1 MPATR
6 ALARAAAA
14 IASVLMVAGCSS
26 FGIGSSEPARCP
38 HVAIMPDLQAVAKFG
53 PGSSRQESNVA
64 YGARMLNTS
73 SSCELDKKRSGIGV
87 STKLG
92 IVGLRTSSDVK
103 KGQVTYLVAVVD
115 RNSQILTE
123 RDFVI
128 ELDFPS
134 TQRRLEITEE
144 HTLFIPMP
152 KDRAGDDYGIIFGFR
167 LTPDELEYNRAHATR
182 NPG

>member
-14 IASVLMVAGCSS
+14 LASVLLAAGCSS
-26 FGIGSSEPARCP
+26 FGIGNEPARCP

-73 SSCELDKKRSGIGV
+73 SSCELDKKRNGLSV

-92 IVGLRTSSDVK
+92 VVALRTTTEVK

-134 TQRRLEITEE
+134 AQRRLEITEE
-144 HTLFIPMP
+144 HSLFIPMP
-152 KDRAGDDYGIIFGFR
+152 KDRAGDDYGVIFGFR
-167 LTPDELEYNRAHATR
+167 LTPDELEYNRAHATPNLR
-182 NPG
+182 